1 MIYVDLL
8 HGLEVL
14 WINIRLN
21 HLASVANT
29 NSAKKRIQIAE
40 RNRLQNKNYKSTVRT
55 LIKRCFVACS
65 TSNKELGDEAKA
77 DLQKTFNAAFS
88 KIDKAVKKGVLHRNT
103 GANQK
108 SRLSIALKKVL
119 NEVA

>member
-1 MIYVDLL
+1 M
-8 HGLEVL
+8 
-14 WINIRLN
+14 
-21 HLASVANT
+21 ANT
-29 NSAKKRIQIAE
+29 NSAKKRIQVAE

-55 LIKRCFVACS
+55 LMKRCFVACGAF
-65 TSNKELGDEAKA
+65 NKESGEEARA

-108 SRLSIALKKVL
+108 SRLSFALKKVF
-119 NEVA
+119 NEVV

>member
-1 MIYVDLL
+1 M
-8 HGLEVL
+8 
-14 WINIRLN
+14 
-21 HLASVANT
+21 ANT

-55 LIKRCFVACS
+55 LMKRFFLES
-65 TSNKELGDEAKA
+65 GNFNKESGDEAKA

-103 GANQK
+103 GAHQK
-108 SRLSIALKKVL
+108 SRLSFALKKVL
-119 NEVA
+119 KEVA